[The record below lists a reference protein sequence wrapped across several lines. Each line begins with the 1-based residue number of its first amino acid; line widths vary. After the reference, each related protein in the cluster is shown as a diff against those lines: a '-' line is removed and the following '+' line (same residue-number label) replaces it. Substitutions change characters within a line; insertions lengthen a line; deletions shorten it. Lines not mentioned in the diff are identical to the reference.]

1 MALAAKLGPM
11 VDADGRQ
18 AERNRLRLDASLG
31 QADAGA
37 AIDVVVHDLSAHG
50 FLAQT
55 AATLPI
61 GSEVWLELAGVGRV
75 TAKVRWRGMS
85 TIGCEFET
93 AIAAEVLAAAVNES
107 TVVWPN
113 FPANR
118 SVRPAPGVVARPA
131 ATPAREPEDGESR
144 WPFWGRA
151 LFILGASVLLWS
163 MLIMAIR
170 IAWGAIS

>member
-1 MALAAKLGPM
+1 MALAAKLGPLAAAE
-11 VDADGRQ
+11 VRQ
-18 AERNRLRLDASLG
+18 TERNRLRLDASLG
-31 QADAGA
+31 QSDAPA

-61 GSEVWLELAGVGRV
+61 GSEVWLELAGVGRIS
-75 TAKVRWRGMS
+75 AKIRWRGSS

-93 AIAAEVLAAAVNES
+93 AITPEVLAAALSES
-107 TVVWPN
+107 KVVWPN

-118 SVRPAPGVVARPA
+118 SAGPIPTAAPRPA
-131 ATPAREPEDGESR
+131 ATARARGEGDDR

-151 LFILGASVLLWS
+151 AFILGSSVLLWS
-163 MLIMAIR
+163 ILILVIR
-170 IAWGAIS
+170 TAWNAIS